1 MNYTAAQMN
10 LHERSLNK
18 SVRDVSVGFRDWL
31 SRPLDTKPGAVGS
44 VALFHATGDM
54 CKPALEQGTCS
65 YWPQGNVS
73 KTACGPDKKR
83 GGMVG
88 KKKNKAQGR
97 GGRATRGPATEL
109 ARRRLPD
116 LA

>member
-1 MNYTAAQMN
+1 MPSQPSTSTFAPPQQI
-10 LHERSLNK
+10 
-18 SVRDVSVGFRDWL
+18 SVSFRNWL
-31 SRPLDTKPGAVGS
+31 SGPLDTKPGAAGS
-44 VALFHATGDM
+44 VALLHATGDM
-54 CKPALEQGTCS
+54 RKPALEQGTCN